1 MMNKQEEKAFRAG
14 YLMGQSVAVH
24 RLSLKIQSAIEEYV
38 KEERESLDK
47 MNAEKLTE
55 EYLMDLV
62 RLCDACYDL
71 TSFLTLECKRI
82 RAPRCEQIATLVAR
96 FPDMSK
102 DEIAER
108 LILEK
113 ERATEIIYNAYDKVN
128 ELMVKTGVRVPGL
141 TWEALL
147 DYLEH

>member
-1 MMNKQEEKAFRAG
+1 M
-14 YLMGQSVAVH
+14 
-24 RLSLKIQSAIEEYV
+24 
-38 KEERESLDK
+38 
-47 MNAEKLTE
+47 KLTE
-55 EYLMDLV
+55 ECLMDLV

-71 TSFLTLECKRI
+71 AGFATTEHKRI
-82 RAPRCEQIATLVAR
+82 RVPRYEQIATLAAR

-108 LILEK
+108 LIS
-113 ERATEIIYNAYDKVN
+113 ERQRSMEIVYEVYERVN
-128 ELMVKTGVRVPGL
+128 ELMIKTGVRVPGL

>member
-1 MMNKQEEKAFRAG
+1 MAN
-14 YLMGQSVAVH
+14 
-24 RLSLKIQSAIEEYV
+24 
-38 KEERESLDK
+38 
-47 MNAEKLTE
+47 KLTE

-62 RLCDACYDL
+62 RLCDACHDL
-71 TSFLTLECKRI
+71 VGFATAEYKRI

-96 FPDMSK
+96 FPGMSK

-108 LILEK
+108 LIS
-113 ERATEIIYNAYDKVN
+113 ERRKSIEIVREVYDN
-128 ELMVKTGVRVPGL
+128 LDDLMTKTGVRVPGL